1 MGLLAKLRSLLGRD
15 RDAGSTPGGTPEVT
29 VEREASETAP
39 SPAEGEDDVA
49 STTAEADDAE
59 TSTTAE
65 ADDAEAETGDASA
78 PTGVAGESVESIK
91 GIGPAYADR
100 LAQVDV
106 EVVGDL
112 AEADPEEI
120 AAETDL
126 SAARIENWVQQARAR
141 TREA

>member
-49 STTAEADDAE
+49 STTAE
-59 TSTTAE
+59 T
-65 ADDAEAETGDASA
+65 DDAEAETGDASA